1 MSVVRIPSE
10 AEINTAYDQGRSA
23 VIALIQ
29 ETLLVFAEHIKKLED
44 QLAKNSNNSG
54 KPPSSDGYE
63 KTCAKKPKEA

>member
-1 MSVVRIPSE
+1 MSVLRIPSE
-10 AEINTAYDQGRSA
+10 AEINAAYDQGRSA

-54 KPPSSDGYE
+54 NPPSSDGYE
-63 KTCAKKPKEA
+63 VLYRQE